1 MVVDRIMEQKNKQ
14 TIANKKWQD
23 KNKEY
28 TKYLNYR
35 SRARSFIKN
44 LAKKE
49 DVQEL
54 EKLLSERKEFLDK

>member
-1 MVVDRIMEQKNKQ
+1 MEQKNKQ

>member
-1 MVVDRIMEQKNKQ
+1 MEQKNKQ

-35 SRARSFIKN
+35 SRARTFIKN

>member
-1 MVVDRIMEQKNKQ
+1 MEQKNKQ
-14 TIANKKWQD
+14 TIANKKWQK

-44 LAKKE
+44 LAKME
-49 DVQEL
+49 DVHEL
-54 EKLLSERKEFLDK
+54 EKLLNKRKEFLDK

>member
-1 MVVDRIMEQKNKQ
+1 MLFRSKNKQ
-14 TIANKKWQD
+14 TIANKKWQE

-44 LAKKE
+44 LATME

-54 EKLLSERKEFLDK
+54 EKLLNKRKEFLDK

>member
-1 MVVDRIMEQKNKQ
+1 MEQKNKQ

-44 LAKKE
+44 LAKNE